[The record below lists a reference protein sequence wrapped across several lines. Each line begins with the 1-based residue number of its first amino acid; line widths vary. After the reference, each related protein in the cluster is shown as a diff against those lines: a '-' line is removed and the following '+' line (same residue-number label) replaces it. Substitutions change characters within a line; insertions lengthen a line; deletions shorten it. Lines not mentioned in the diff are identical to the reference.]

1 MKQLETIPEMAT
13 ALSDHKN
20 RDGYTQRLY
29 KAQVDRH
36 KAEELSADLE
46 NRIEA
51 LRTSTQRGPIDWNN
65 VEQIKSR
72 TFDYLT
78 ACAQSKTYPSIMGL
92 SFHGFGISRQA
103 LCKYLSK
110 YPDSPSAIFISM
122 TKDLIADLLT
132 NAALYRNADP
142 VSVIF
147 QLKNHFEHSDKLQ
160 LEPIRQES
168 PLGSEVSAAELAARY
183 QDLVED

>member
-1 MKQLETIPEMAT
+1 MKQLETIPEMAA
-13 ALSDHKN
+13 ALTEHKF
-20 RDGYTQRLY
+20 RDGHTGKIY
-29 KAQVDRH
+29 KAAADQH
-36 KAEELSADLE
+36 KGEELSADLE

-51 LRTSTQRGPIDWNN
+51 LKTSTQRGPVDWNN
-65 VEQIKSR
+65 IEQVKER
-72 TFDYLT
+72 VFFYLA
-78 ACAQSKTYPSIMGL
+78 ACAQSKTYPSVMGL
-92 SFHGFGISRQA
+92 SVHGFGVSRQA

-160 LEPIRQES
+160 LEPILQES
-168 PLGSEVSAAELAARY
+168 PLGDSVTAEQLAEKYA
-183 QDLVED
+183 DICED

>member
-1 MKQLETIPEMAT
+1 MKELQTVPEMAT
-13 ALSDHKN
+13 VLTEHKFC
-20 RDGYTQRLY
+20 DGHTSKIY
-29 KAQVDRH
+29 KAAADQH
-36 KAEELSADLE
+36 KGEELSANLE

-51 LRTSTQRGPIDWNN
+51 LKTSTQRGPVDWNN
-65 VEQIKSR
+65 IEQVKERVFS
-72 TFDYLT
+72 YLT

-110 YPDSPSAIFISM
+110 YPDSLSAIFISM

-168 PLGSEVSAAELAARY
+168 PLGSEVSAAELAAHY